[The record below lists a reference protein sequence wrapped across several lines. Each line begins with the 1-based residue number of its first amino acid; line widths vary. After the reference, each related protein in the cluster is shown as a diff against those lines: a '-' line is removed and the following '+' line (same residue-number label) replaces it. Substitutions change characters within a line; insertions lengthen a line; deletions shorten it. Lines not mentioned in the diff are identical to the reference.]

1 MKRFGTI
8 AALAA
13 VIIVLGAATFTSRS
27 SEARTTEKAPK
38 LDDIKKLVGDW
49 VKIGADGKPE
59 EKIAITYRVT
69 AGGSAVLETIFPG
82 TDEEMI
88 SVYHE
93 DKGRLVLTHYC
104 MLGNQPH
111 MVARAGDKDGVIVFD
126 FESCGNLADPNAP
139 HMHDSKMTIVD
150 DRHFET
156 SCGLFVG
163 GKLKEK
169 HDFKFARTEP
179 PKPK

>member
-49 VKIGADGKPE
+49 VKIGADGKLE

-104 MLGNQPH
+104 MLGNQPRLKLD
-111 MVARAGDKDGVIVFD
+111 AKSPPNQLQFKFAGGSNLDVTKDM
-126 FESCGNLADPNAP
+126 
-139 HMHDSKMTIVD
+139 HMHDATYTFVD
-150 DRHFET
+150 ADHVEI
-156 SCGLFVG
+156 SGVAWVDGKPAPDHCGTM
-163 GKLKEK
+163 KLVRKK
-169 HDFKFARTEP
+169 
-179 PKPK
+179 